1 LADWGLTVTLTATG
15 GELLWAGKMP
25 RMLANCF
32 TASFLSSYG
41 SLGIFWKCTSAGLS
55 LGIRRVLTFAVDR

>member
-1 LADWGLTVTLTATG
+1 LTVTPTATG

-41 SLGIFWKCTSAGLS
+41 SL
-55 LGIRRVLTFAVDR
+55 VTF